1 MQLLK
6 VAVIVMGVMIVVG
19 IGILGY
25 TIVSRSSKL
34 VSSDSAAPSAAA
46 PAPAPVLPGSEAA
59 PPTGFASSAL
69 GLPAGS
75 RVQSMSVEGRR
86 LILVVDVPDAGERV
100 IVVDL
105 ESGAWLGAI
114 HLEAAP

>member
-34 VSSDSAAPSAAA
+34 VSDKSAAPVAAD
-46 PAPAPVLPGSEAA
+46 PAPEPALPGVAA
-59 PPTGFASSAL
+59 PPPAGFASSAL
-69 GLPAGS
+69 SLPAGS

-86 LILVVDVPDAGERV
+86 LILVVNVPDAGERV

-105 ESGAWLGAI
+105 ESGARLGAI
-114 HLEAAP
+114 HLESAP

>member
-6 VAVIVMGVMIVVG
+6 VAVIVMGAMIVVG

-25 TIVSRSSKL
+25 TIVSRSSKMI
-34 VSSDSAAPSAAA
+34 SQDAAPTA
-46 PAPAPVLPGSEAA
+46 PAPIEANDPLPA
-59 PPTGFASSAL
+59 GFASSAL

-75 RVQSMSVEGRR
+75 RVQTMSVENRR
-86 LILVVDVPDAGERV
+86 LILVVDVPEAGERV
-100 IVVDL
+100 IIVDL
-105 ESGAWLGAI
+105 ETGARLGAI

>member
-34 VSSDSAAPSAAA
+34 VSDNGAAPAALA
-46 PAPAPVLPGSEAA
+46 PAPALPGTDTV
-59 PPTGFASSAL
+59 PPAGFASSAL

-86 LILVVDVPDAGERV
+86 LILVVNVPDAGERV
-100 IVVDL
+100 MVVDL
-105 ESGAWLGAI
+105 ESGARLGAI

>member
-34 VSSDSAAPSAAA
+34 VSSDSPASAVAESAPALALPGTEAAA
-46 PAPAPVLPGSEAA
+46 P
-59 PPTGFASSAL
+59 TGFISNAL

-105 ESGAWLGAI
+105 ESGARLGAI

>member
-34 VSSDSAAPSAAA
+34 VSDKSNAPVAADPAPESALPGAAA
-46 PAPAPVLPGSEAA
+46 VSPV
-59 PPTGFASSAL
+59 GFASSGL

-105 ESGAWLGAI
+105 ESGAQLGAI
-114 HLEAAP
+114 HLESAP

>member
-34 VSSDSAAPSAAA
+34 VTNDSAAPAVAEPAPALPGTEAAA
-46 PAPAPVLPGSEAA
+46 PA
-59 PPTGFASSAL
+59 GFASSAL

-75 RVQSMSVEGRR
+75 RIQSMSVEGRR
-86 LILVVDVPDAGERV
+86 LILVVGVPDAGERV

-105 ESGAWLGAI
+105 ESGARLGAI